1 MTSKKLKMSKFKPL
15 FEPFTFPLSNIIL
28 RNRIVMAPMTT
39 SAGNDDGTVS
49 EQELTYYSK
58 RAESVGLLIT
68 ACAYIMPQGKGFPGQ
83 IGVHSD
89 EMLPSLKRIAD
100 TIHKGGAKA
109 VLQIYHG
116 GRQSPPALLPDH
128 QPVSASN
135 IPTVL
140 PNAAIPR
147 ALSEDEIIETIKA
160 FGSATKRAIDAG
172 FDGVEIHGAN
182 TYLVQ
187 QFFSPHSNRR
197 DDQWG
202 GNLEKRLTF
211 PIAVA
216 NEVIKTVK
224 ENAKT
229 AFLVGYRL
237 SPEEIEEPGITF
249 EDTLVLVERLARLN
263 LDYLHISTMDFWG
276 GSLRDTTDHG
286 SRAQLINEH
295 LSLKMPIIGVG
306 SIKDPTDAL
315 KISNAGIPL
324 IALGRALLMDPDW
337 VKKAE
342 SNEIDS
348 IQTILKFSNKDKL
361 IIPDKMWNY
370 LTLRKGWLPVE

>member
-1 MTSKKLKMSKFKPL
+1 MSKFKPL

-68 ACAYIMPQGKGFPGQ
+68 ACAYVMPQGKGFPGQ

-100 TIHKGGAKA
+100 IIHKGGAKA

-116 GRQSPPALLPDH
+116 GRQSPPALLPDR

-182 TYLVQ
+182 TYLIQ

-229 AFLVGYRL
+229 AFMVGYRL

-306 SIKDPTDAL
+306 SIKDPADAL
-315 KISNAGIPL
+315 KINNAGIPL

-348 IQTILKFSNKDKL
+348 IQTILKLSNKDKL

-370 LTLRKGWLPVE
+370 LILRKGWLPVE